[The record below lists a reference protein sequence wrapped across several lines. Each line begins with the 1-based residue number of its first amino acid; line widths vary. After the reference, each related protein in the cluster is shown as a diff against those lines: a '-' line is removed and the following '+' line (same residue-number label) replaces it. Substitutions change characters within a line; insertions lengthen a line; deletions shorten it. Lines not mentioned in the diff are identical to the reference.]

1 MLNEFTKIKK
11 QILENKYSHLN
22 GIQKEVVFSVN
33 GPVLILAGA
42 GSGKTTVIINRI
54 ANIIRYGNAYY
65 SESVPDGITADTIG
79 TNGGELM
86 NDTDEITIE
95 SASTRIKRHSKA

>member
-42 GSGKTTVIINRI
+42 GSGKTTTITNRI
-54 ANIIRYGNAYY
+54 SYMIKYGDSYNT
-65 SESVPDGITADTIG
+65 EFLPRGLT
-79 TNGGELM
+79 EEM
-86 NDTDEITIE
+86 
-95 SASTRIKRHSKA
+95 